1 MCVCDL
7 FTLMDVGGGGPPEL
21 SHPDISHSCE
31 GVHEIAVLPALALIS
46 CPDSEPPLDHLPVFY
61 VVALLLFLKVD
72 MKR

>member
-1 MCVCDL
+1 
-7 FTLMDVGGGGPPEL
+7 MDVGGGGPPEL

-31 GVHEIAVLPALALIS
+31 GVPALALIS